1 MAQRDIRD
9 TVGGGSVGL
18 VLAQVGLQCAQFNS
32 AAPER
37 LRNLAFDGCAY
48 AILLP
53 PVPCPPERVRIYN
66 YRRALLV
73 GRGAA
78 RVSLRR
84 KAVFSVRRVNDV
96 TAGFLARY
104 AALPSAFP
112 RQDVVVGRLAVGW
125 WLNSCWRSLGFAS
138 EFPFLFAPDG
148 APFAGKSAPSVVM
161 YQPVGYGQASDWV
174 GAVPSEYQNGL
185 ESGASVLMGQGHA
198 GRFDSCFGIINKL
211 EGLLKGG
218 MNHD

>member
-9 TVGGGSVGL
+9 AVGGGPIGL
-18 VLAQVGLQCAQFNS
+18 ALAQAGLQCAQFNS

-53 PVPCPPERVRIYN
+53 PVLCPPERVRMHN
-66 YRRALLV
+66 YTRALLV

-84 KAVFSVRRVNDV
+84 KAVFPARGVNDV

-104 AALPSAFP
+104 SALPSAFP
-112 RQDVVVGRLAVGW
+112 RQDALVGRLAVG
-125 WLNSCWRSLGFAS
+125 LTVSGA
-138 EFPFLFAPDG
+138 APDLHRSSLFCLPRIG
-148 APFAGKSAPSVVM
+148 YRLQGSLPPGIVV
-161 YQPVGYGQASDWV
+161 YQPIRYGQVSGWV
-174 GAVPSEYQNGL
+174 GTVLSEYQNGV
-185 ESGASVLMGQGHA
+185 EFDASVLVGQGHA
-198 GRFDSCFGIINKL
+198 GRFDLCFGIINKL
-211 EGLLKGG
+211 EGLLEGG
-218 MNHD
+218 MGHG